1 MADKDTN
8 KKTTPK
14 RQVINKQELKEVIV
28 DNAVLDQ
35 VRMTTPGARESTKTT
50 IQLRNGTVKEVF
62 GENHNG

>member
-8 KKTTPK
+8 KKVIPK

-28 DNAVLDQ
+28 NNSIISQ

-50 IQLRNGTVKEVF
+50 IQMRNGTVKEVF
-62 GENHNG
+62 GENHND